1 MYIFVT
7 EFICYKRWE
16 QCALS
21 IFFGRP
27 SNCHCSSIKATDP
40 VSTAFSSS
48 LYARNNSYSQ
58 SFFCLLIKTHTPQRN
73 LAQKC
78 AVNYCLLL
86 REIRICRSI
95 GNISRLHRRQQMGV
109 HHAVMYLQHG
119 ARYLAGLNL
128 RAQTL
133 DWCARGGETGL
144 NIPCYRLRLSAV
156 LPASAGPLPGS
167 RRRKDSDALSS
178 PFF

>member
-1 MYIFVT
+1 MQTQLKLNLKKCTFLSQSSSVT
-7 EFICYKRWE
+7 RDGNNVLLVYFL
-16 QCALS
+16 AV
-21 IFFGRP
+21 P

-40 VSTAFSSS
+40 VSTALSSS

-58 SFFCLLIKTHTPQRN
+58 SFFCLHIKTHTPQRN

-109 HHAVMYLQHG
+109 HRAVMYLQHG

-133 DWCARGGETGL
+133 GWCARGGETGL
-144 NIPCYRLRLSAV
+144 NIPCYRLRLSA
-156 LPASAGPLPGS
+156 
-167 RRRKDSDALSS
+167 
-178 PFF
+178 